1 MLAEV
6 EQLSPSSQQLR
17 ALSMVHLADLDA
29 AAPPP
34 NDQSTNE
41 TEVVNSNVRS
51 YCAAQSILLQQV
63 IDNHL
68 TVLTNQFH

>member
-34 NDQSTNE
+34 PDDRSTNE
-41 TEVVNSNVRS
+41 TEIVNSNLRS

-63 IDNHL
+63 NSSSSYLSH
-68 TVLTNQFH
+68 